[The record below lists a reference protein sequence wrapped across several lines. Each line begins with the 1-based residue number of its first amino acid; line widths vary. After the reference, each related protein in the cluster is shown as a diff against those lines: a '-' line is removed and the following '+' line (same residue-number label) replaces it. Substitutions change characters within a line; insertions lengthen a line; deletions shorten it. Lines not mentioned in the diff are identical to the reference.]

1 MQALLDVI
9 VPVFVVIGF
18 GYLAVWRGFFSNSNV
33 EGLMKFT
40 QNFAIPCLLFNAIA
54 EIDLQSTFQVDLLA
68 AFYSGAF
75 ISFLAGVL
83 GGRYIF
89 AREWE
94 VCVAIGFC
102 CLFSNSLLL
111 GLAITERVYGPE
123 VLATNFVIVALHAPF
138 CYGVGIFA
146 MEIARNRSQKPSIIF
161 KNVATA
167 MFRNAL
173 VLGIIAGFVFNFY
186 NLSLPKP
193 VDDAVDMIVLV
204 ALPTALFG
212 MGGVLY
218 QYRPAGDVGPIIMV
232 VIISL
237 LIHPSLVWMF
247 GRALA
252 LDQNAF
258 RSAVVTSA
266 MAPGINGFVFANM
279 YGHGRRVAASVV
291 LICTAASI
299 LTVWGWLAL
308 LG

>member
-18 GYLAVWRGFFSNSNV
+18 GYLAVWRGFFSNSDV

-68 AFYSGAF
+68 AFYSGAL

-83 GGRYIF
+83 GSRFLF

-94 VCVAIGFC
+94 DCVAIGFC
-102 CLFSNSLLL
+102 CLFSNSLML
-111 GLAITERVYGPE
+111 GLAITERAYGPE

-146 MEIARNRSQKPSIIF
+146 MEIARNRNQKPSIIF
-161 KNVATA
+161 KNVAIA
-167 MFRNAL
+167 IFRNAL

-218 QYRPAGDVGPIIMV
+218 QYRPAGDIGPIIMV
-232 VIISL
+232 SIISL
-237 LIHPSLVWMF
+237 LVHPVLVWTF
-247 GRALA
+247 GRAVA

>member
-94 VCVAIGFC
+94 DCVAIGFC

-111 GLAITERVYGPE
+111 GLAITERAYGPE

-146 MEIARNRSQKPSIIF
+146 MEIARNRSQKPNIIF

-186 NLSLPKP
+186 NLTLPKP
-193 VDDAVDMIVLV
+193 MDDAVDMIVLV

-237 LIHPSLVWMF
+237 LMHPSLVWMF
-247 GRALA
+247 GRAVA

>member
-94 VCVAIGFC
+94 DCVAIGFC

-111 GLAITERVYGPE
+111 GLAITERAYGPE

-138 CYGVGIFA
+138 CYGLGIFA

-193 VDDAVDMIVLV
+193 MDDAVDMIVLV

-237 LIHPSLVWMF
+237 LMHPSLVWMF
-247 GRALA
+247 GRAVA

-279 YGHGRRVAASVV
+279 YGHGRRGAASVV

-299 LTVWGWLAL
+299 LPFGVG
-308 LG
+308 

>member
-94 VCVAIGFC
+94 DCVAIGFC

-111 GLAITERVYGPE
+111 GLAITERAYGPE

-146 MEIARNRSQKPSIIF
+146 MEIARNRSQMPSIIF

-247 GRALA
+247 GRAVA

>member
-94 VCVAIGFC
+94 DCVAIGFC

-111 GLAITERVYGPE
+111 GLAITERAYGPE

-173 VLGIIAGFVFNFY
+173 VLGIIAGFVFNLY

-193 VDDAVDMIVLV
+193 VDDAFDMIVLV

-237 LIHPSLVWMF
+237 LMHPSLVWMF
-247 GRALA
+247 GRAVA

>member
-75 ISFLAGVL
+75 ISFVAGVL

-94 VCVAIGFC
+94 DCVAIGFC

-111 GLAITERVYGPE
+111 GLAITERAYGPE

-186 NLSLPKP
+186 NLTLPKP
-193 VDDAVDMIVLV
+193 MDDAVDMIVLV

-237 LIHPSLVWMF
+237 LMHPSLVWMF
-247 GRALA
+247 GRAVA

>member
-18 GYLAVWRGFFSNSNV
+18 GYLAVWRGFFSNSDV

-94 VCVAIGFC
+94 DCVAIGFC

-111 GLAITERVYGPE
+111 GLAITERAYGPE

-173 VLGIIAGFVFNFY
+173 VLGIIAGFVFNFF

-247 GRALA
+247 GRAVA

-299 LTVWGWLAL
+299 LTVWGWLAI

>member
-54 EIDLQSTFQVDLLA
+54 EIDLQSTFQLDLLS

-89 AREWE
+89 SREWE
-94 VCVAIGFC
+94 DCVAIGFC

-111 GLAITERVYGPE
+111 GLAITERAYGPE

-167 MFRNAL
+167 VFRNAL

-186 NLSLPKP
+186 NLSMPKP

-237 LIHPSLVWMF
+237 LMHPSLVWMF

-291 LICTAASI
+291 LICTAVSI
-299 LTVWGWLAL
+299 LTVWGWLTL